1 MMNRL
6 PHPNPHFTFA
16 AGARCV
22 AVAAAIALVPA
33 AHADSGQYGQLP
45 PIGSK
50 NVSIADPLVAR
61 PSTTPCAVTLFDGL
75 QFADYTPK
83 PIDYTPPAA
92 CPGPWSKVVLEVD
105 LAVTAGIQ
113 FDRTGT
119 IWLGGLNV
127 WFGTTAEP
135 SPSLAPSWH
144 VERDLTDYSALLAG
158 PLSGDVYIGN
168 TVDDQYTGVISGS
181 ATLEFYPVS
190 PADPAPAVPDQVIP
204 FSAAPGGTTDLS
216 APTDTLSL
224 TTTLPQNITRAYLDV
239 VAESQN
245 TDEFWWTCMPDD
257 VAPLTQDCP
266 GTAFREVEVTLDG
279 TPAGVAPIYPW
290 VYTGGF
296 QPNLW
301 IPTPGVQTL
310 NFEPYRV
317 DLTPF
322 AAVLDDG
329 AAHTIALGVFN
340 AHPYW
345 STTAALLLYLDPGS
359 ATVTGAVTSNTLTA
373 PDPQVTGSIDNNG
386 IGSITVASNH
396 DYSIS
401 GYVDTSTGRITTTVV
416 PSVGFTST
424 TTYTDT
430 TWTIDRTA
438 TVTGTT
444 TIAPDAGATTVS
456 TVDLE
461 YPFTMDYNSAA
472 PSTIDFDQTF
482 HFAIDDTLDGVPSYG
497 SLTSNRVATHYQGAA
512 ASRHGDQEYQYTDT
526 NGGCYD
532 RDITSTANALASVTD
547 NALCIPLET
556 IFEDGF
562 DPPPP

>member
-1 MMNRL
+1 MTFL
-6 PHPNPHFTFA
+6 PPPPALGPLAT
-16 AGARCV
+16 GLRCL
-22 AVAAAIALVPA
+22 AAAIAAALVPVA
-33 AHADSGQYGQLP
+33 LADGGQYGQLP

-61 PSTTPCAVTLFDGL
+61 PSTTPCTVTLFTGL

-92 CPGPWSKVVLEVD
+92 CPAPWSKVVLDVD
-105 LAVTAGIQ
+105 LAVSAGVQ
-113 FDRTGT
+113 YDRTGT

-144 VERDLTDYSALLAG
+144 VERDLTDYSALLASS
-158 PLSGDVYIGN
+158 LSGDVYIGN
-168 TVDDQYTGVISGS
+168 TVNETYDGVISGS

-190 PADPAPAVPDQVIP
+190 AADPAPTVPDQVIP
-204 FSAAPGGTTDLS
+204 FSAAPGGTTDLNG
-216 APTDTLSL
+216 PTDTLSL
-224 TTTLPQNITRAYLDV
+224 TTTLPQNITGAYLDV
-239 VAESQN
+239 IAESQY
-245 TDEFWWTCMPDD
+245 TDEFWWSCLPDSD
-257 VAPLTQDCP
+257 AAITGDCP
-266 GTAFREVEVTLDG
+266 GSAFREVEVTLDG

-290 VYTGGF
+290 VFTGGV

-310 NFEPYRV
+310 NFVPYRV

-322 AAVLDDG
+322 AGVLDDG
-329 AAHTIALGVFN
+329 AEHTIALSVFN

-359 ATVTGAVTSNTLTA
+359 ATVTGAVASNTLAA
-373 PDPQVTGSIDNNG
+373 PDPQVTGSIGNDG
-386 IGSITVASNH
+386 TGTVTVTSNR

-401 GYVDTSTGRITTTVV
+401 GYVDTSTGRVTTTIT
-416 PSVGFTST
+416 PSLGFTST
-424 TTYTDT
+424 TTYAT
-430 TWTIDRTA
+430 TSNETIDRTA

-444 TIAPDAGATTVS
+444 TTAVEGGSTTVS
-456 TVDLE
+456 TLDLA
-461 YPFTMDYNSAA
+461 YPFSFVYATGPLS
-472 PSTIDFDQTF
+472 IDFDQTYQF
-482 HFAIDDTLDGVPSYG
+482 GIDEARDGVAAYG
-497 SLTSNRVATHYQGAA
+497 SLTSNHVATHYQGAA

-532 RDITSTANALASVTD
+532 RDITSAANALASVTD

-556 IFEDGF
+556 IFQDGF